1 MKTYSKLERIRKEK
15 GFTQEKLAKT
25 IGVSK
30 QFIWDIEDGRR
41 NLSYKLVFKISK
53 ALDTTPDKL
62 FLDDYKKSQK
72 N

>member
-1 MKTYSKLERIRKEK
+1 MKTYNKLASIRKEK
-15 GFTQEKLAKT
+15 GITQEELANAV
-25 IGVSK
+25 GVSK

-41 NLSYKLVFKISK
+41 NLSYKLVFKISNV
-53 ALDTTPDKL
+53 LETTPDKL